1 MRTCGSCTTPH
12 HPIQPSHPPHVAHF
26 SKRVVLAVVEL
37 ECPQLGVNHIIG
49 GVLHGAWRDQT
60 HVLGERRMAHACVA
74 PWLVLAMH
82 RPDRK
87 RCDTTSHSPCG
98 CKDVTH
104 QAHGIQ
110 EDDKVVI
117 GDGSLLYAQNLQGL
131 DSSFCAH
138 AQVEDSVGFAST
150 S

>member
-1 MRTCGSCTTPH
+1 
-12 HPIQPSHPPHVAHF
+12 
-26 SKRVVLAVVEL
+26 
-37 ECPQLGVNHIIG
+37 
-49 GVLHGAWRDQT
+49 
-60 HVLGERRMAHACVA
+60 MAHACVA

-138 AQVEDSVGFAST
+138 AQVEDSVGGELSRRRVDVDGMPHAART
-150 S
+150 YLA